1 MSVLY
6 VVLPIA
12 LLLLAGA
19 IAAYAWAARRGQF
32 DDLKTPAIRALH
44 DDDLPHPNSPQR
56 ITGRTL
62 GVLSFPALHRPTD
75 QGAKARTE
83 RPD

>member
-12 LLLLAGA
+12 LVLLAGA
-19 IAAYAWAARRGQF
+19 IVAYAWAARRGQF

-44 DDDLPHPNSPQR
+44 DDEVPPKSPTR
-56 ITGRTL
+56 LT
-62 GVLSFPALHRPTD
+62 
-75 QGAKARTE
+75 
-83 RPD
+83 